1 MFNNI
6 GEKLRKSGIEI
17 IGDVPWGTHF
27 CQFYQNKEDLIDIL
41 VPYFKVGLENN
52 EFCMWVTSEPLNEEE
67 VKETMEK
74 AAPDFDKNLKRGQ
87 IEIVQHTEW
96 YLYKDGVF
104 NSQSVL
110 NGWIDK
116 LNQAI
121 ARGYDGMRITGN
133 APLLGKRDWR
143 DFANYEEKVNSAI
156 KKYKMIAVCSY
167 PLNECG
173 AYEVIDVVRNHQFAF
188 IKQEGE
194 WKLIENSE
202 RRQAEEALRESEEK
216 YRDLVEKEKDI
227 IYRLDYKGNITS
239 SNAAVEAILGYKPKE
254 LIGKNFMILISK
266 DWQERTAANFNTL
279 LKTGEITAETVLLDK
294 KGQPHFVEYTS
305 TVVKEGDKV
314 VGARGIVRDI
324 TERKKVEKQ
333 LTRINECF
341 LNLCPDFDKNINQLT
356 ALCGEILGA
365 TCALYNRLKSGM
377 LYSLGQW
384 HTPPDYDPKDR
395 PEGHICYDV
404 IQQGGSDVFIVR
416 HLPDTVYA
424 KTDPNV
430 TRYNLRTYIG
440 KAIECGNEYVGSL
453 CVVFQSDIEPTENE
467 KQILGIIASAISVE
481 EERKKANDNIMEY
494 TSKLEEQKLLLEQ
507 KNLALKEM
515 IEHIERTKNK
525 IKEDIAINVNETVL
539 PILEKLKIKGAS
551 SKYIDLLHRHLEELA
566 SSYGRKLTQK
576 STKLTY
582 REIEIC
588 NMIKSGITT
597 KEVSDLLNVSPQ
609 TIERH
614 RKNIRKKLA
623 ISNKKVNLT
632 SYLQSL

>member
-6 GEKLRKSGIEI
+6 EEKLRKTGIKI

-41 VPYFKVGLENN
+41 VPYFRVGLEKN

-67 VKETMEK
+67 IKEAMEK
-74 AAPDFDKNLKRGQ
+74 AVPDFDKNLKRGQ

-96 YLYKDGVF
+96 YFKDGVF

-133 APLLGKRDWR
+133 ATWLGKRDWR

-156 KKYKMIAVCSY
+156 KKYKMIAVCTY

-194 WKLIENSE
+194 WGLIENLE
-202 RRQAEEALRESEEK
+202 RKRADEVLRESENR
-216 YRDLVEKEKDI
+216 YRSIADNIQDGLTITGNGKVTYVNDRACEIIGYPRDELVKLTGIDMAAPEERERLQRISEEVVQKGHNLKDQEFWI
-227 IYRLDYKGNITS
+227 IRKDGSRRCIHNRYSFIHNGGVISRL
-239 SNAAVEAILGYKPKE
+239 
-254 LIGKNFMILISK
+254 
-266 DWQERTAANFNTL
+266 
-279 LKTGEITAETVLLDK
+279 
-294 KGQPHFVEYTS
+294 
-305 TVVKEGDKV
+305 VVTT
-314 VGARGIVRDI
+314 DI
-324 TERKKVEKQ
+324 TERKKAEKQ
-333 LTRINECF
+333 LKMINECF
-341 LNLCPDFDKNINQLT
+341 LNLCPDFDKNINQFT

-384 HTPPDYDPKDR
+384 HTPPDYNPKDR

-440 KAIECGNEYVGSL
+440 KAIKYGNEYVGSL

-481 EERKKANDNIMEY
+481 EERKKATDKITEY
-494 TSKLEEQKLLLEQ
+494 TSKLKEQKLALEQ

-515 IEHIERTKNK
+515 IEHIERAKNK

-551 SKYIDLLHRHLEELA
+551 SKYIDLLHRHLEELV

-588 NMIKSGITT
+588 NMIKSGVTT